1 VQSPKCGNLNDPLSK
16 DGAIELLRRMRTAS

>member
-16 DGAIELLRRMRTAS
+16 DGARELLRRMQSYS